1 MRLAFKSSQGPTAGA
16 VNLRSLVLQATLVLG
31 ITALAWFLIDTTLA
45 NLRAR
50 GITTG
55 FAFLFRP
62 VNMPIAHSW
71 LEFAPGIHTY
81 ARALVVGFL
90 NTLTVSFIVIVVST
104 VAGTLI
110 GIARLSPNWLLART
124 CGGYVE
130 LIRNVPVLLQLVFWY
145 QMLLQLP
152 GPRNAIM
159 VAEGLYISNRGIRY
173 PTFIETQGG
182 DLALGAFALGCAIL
196 VALAYLRNRFGSEHT
211 KTRSLF
217 PAGVFLLATVPAAVL
232 YFSGTHISPD
242 VPALRGFNFVGGS
255 SLAPEL
261 SALVIGLSIYASA
274 FVAEIVRAGILGV
287 PKGQWEAS
295 ESLGLSRTQTMRKI
309 VLPQAMRI
317 IVPPLTSEY
326 LGITK
331 NSSLAVAVGYPDL
344 VAIVNTMISDT
355 GQAVEGIAIIMAA
368 FLTISLA
375 VSALMN
381 WYNRSVALVTR

>member
-1 MRLAFKSSQGPTAGA
+1 MSKGSKASHRHATGTID
-16 VNLRSLVLQATLVLG
+16 LRSLALQAALVLA
-31 ITALAWFLIDTTLA
+31 IASLAWFLIDTTLA
-45 NLRAR
+45 NLQAR

-62 VNMPIAHSW
+62 VNMPLAHSW
-71 LEFAPGIHTY
+71 LEFLPGIHTY
-81 ARALVVGFL
+81 GRALVIGFL

-104 VAGTLI
+104 IAGTLI

-124 CGGYVE
+124 CGAYVE
-130 LIRNVPVLLQLVFWY
+130 IVRNVPVLLQLVFWY

-152 GPRNAIM
+152 PPRNAIM

-173 PTFIETQGG
+173 PGLIEIQGG
-182 DLALGAFALGCAIL
+182 GAAFGAFALGCALL
-196 VALAYLRNRFGSEHT
+196 VALAYRRSRIGGEH
-211 KTRSLF
+211 SL
-217 PAGVFLLATVPAAVL
+217 VPAALVFLVAIPTAVL
-232 YFSGTHISPD
+232 VASGTHVAADI
-242 VPALRGFNFVGGS
+242 PALRGFNFVGGS
-255 SLAPEL
+255 SLTPEL

-287 PKGQWEAS
+287 PQGQWEAA
-295 ESLGLSRTQTMRKI
+295 ESLGLSRVQTLRKI
-309 VLPQAMRI
+309 ILPQALRI

-344 VAIVNTMISDT
+344 VAIINTMISDT